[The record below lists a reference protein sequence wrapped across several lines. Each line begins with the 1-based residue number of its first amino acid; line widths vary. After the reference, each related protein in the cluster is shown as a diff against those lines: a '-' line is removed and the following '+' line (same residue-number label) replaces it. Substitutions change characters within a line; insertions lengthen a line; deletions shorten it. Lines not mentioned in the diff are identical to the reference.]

1 MFCHGCRLQFCSV
14 DTLDLEKGSQ
24 SSSSS
29 PPLSRLFSTAGL
41 FRTKLGVFFGL
52 RSPELTYGI
61 KGSTAGGSVS
71 IAVMSEQ
78 LTPQLA
84 V

>member
-1 MFCHGCRLQFCSV
+1 MFCHGCRLHFVSSISWIFR
-14 DTLDLEKGSQ
+14 KASQ
-24 SSSSS
+24 SSPVSFKV
-29 PPLSRLFSTAGL
+29 RGL
-41 FRTKLGVFFGL
+41 FRTKLSVFFGL

>member
-1 MFCHGCRLQFCSV
+1 MRKRGSPHFRVINLMEN
-14 DTLDLEKGSQ
+14 LKGSFYVIKHFKTIYFLALTCFLFGPRW
-24 SSSSS
+24 S
-29 PPLSRLFSTAGL
+29 P
-41 FRTKLGVFFGL
+41 
-52 RSPELTYGI
+52 LTYGI
-61 KGSTAGGSVS
+61 KRSTAGGSVS

>member
-1 MFCHGCRLQFCSV
+1 MADNVLCVNFFLSWASLDFAQAG
-14 DTLDLEKGSQ
+14 TLFLNNLCVS
-24 SSSSS
+24 
-29 PPLSRLFSTAGL
+29 
-41 FRTKLGVFFGL
+41 FGL
-52 RSPELTYGI
+52 RGSEVTYGV